1 MNNKGELSQS
11 DIKNKYIYLNES
23 ASDLFKQFVNQKIKI
38 VDQDDCEFFFD
49 VKQSWHKKK
58 HSFIYYLYQTQ
69 DFIIQWGLKK
79 GDSLSFK
86 YDIETFTVDITK
98 KGGSNIPKETSNSL
112 TEAITIDEKSKTDI
126 LRTIS
131 QTYQSV
137 VNEYKNTFNKKY
149 YLPTKASQ
157 SSLVIN
163 GFTER
168 NLTFNFCHSYLSLK
182 RNTNAIVWQEIPIT
196 SANRQHVDSIIIDK
210 DWIIYIE
217 AKRLYDLTHFELLL
231 KDLDRIKEFHS
242 DIPLPP
248 THPKNKAIVLLADH
262 YFNGESKKK
271 KDKDEIY
278 DLFFSGQNVNVEPEI
293 IKDHPRLADISSAKI
308 RKVDIK
314 EPSIEI
320 PRENNYNISVWDD
333 LVYTIYCGVY
343 FLGEIEKA

>member
-1 MNNKGELSQS
+1 MNNGKLSKT
-11 DIKNKYIYLNES
+11 DVKYNKIYLDES
-23 ASDLFKQFVNQKIKI
+23 TCALFKPFVNQKIKI
-38 VDQDDCEFFFD
+38 VDEDDCEFFFD
-49 VKQSWHKKK
+49 VNWRFSNRKNKLSLVL
-58 HSFIYYLYQTQ
+58 SQTK
-69 DFIIQWGLKK
+69 DFIIQWDLKE
-79 GDSLSFK
+79 GDVLSFK
-86 YDIETFTVDITK
+86 YNSDICTFTVDIMK
-98 KGGSNIPKETSNSL
+98 SGNSQVLNGTSCSYPD
-112 TEAITIDEKSKTDI
+112 ITPIDEDSKI
-126 LRTIS
+126 KLLKIIA

-137 VNEYKNTFNKKY
+137 VDEYRNTFIENS
-149 YLPTKASQ
+149 YLPTKVAR
-157 SSLVIN
+157 SSIAIN

-168 NLTFNFCHSYLSLK
+168 NLTFNFCHSYLKHNS
-182 RNTNAIVWQEIPIT
+182 NTIVWQEIPIT
-196 SANRQHVDSIIIDK
+196 SVNRQHVDSIIIDN

-217 AKRLYDLTHFELLL
+217 AKRLYDITHFELLL
-231 KDLDRIKEFHS
+231 KDLERIKEFHTG
-242 DIPLPP
+242 IPIPP
-248 THPKNKAIVLLADH
+248 GPTKNKAIVLLADH

-293 IKDHPRLADISSAKI
+293 IKDFPRLADISSAKI